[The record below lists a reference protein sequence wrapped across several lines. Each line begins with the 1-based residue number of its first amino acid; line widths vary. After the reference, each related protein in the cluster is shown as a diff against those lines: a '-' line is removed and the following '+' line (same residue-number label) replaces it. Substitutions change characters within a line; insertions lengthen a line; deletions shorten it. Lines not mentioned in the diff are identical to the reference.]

1 MKRLK
6 CFISYYH
13 DDDKKYV
20 QKLRE
25 VYERIVVS
33 DYSLDTDLTS
43 NTSDEQIYENI
54 KFRMNNC
61 TITIILIGENTGRR
75 KWVDWELW
83 ASLNPFISKNIDYR
97 DTFRPN
103 GILAIYLPGKR
114 HCIPKRLQDNI
125 DSGYVVKMHWN
136 STTNTKRLVSKL
148 IQADE
153 RRRSISLID
162 NSRRKMKR
170 NRYTISQYLVVHKLI
185 IKEFRKWKSKLKTS
199 L

>member
-1 MKRLK
+1 MRRHK

-20 QKLRE
+20 DDLRAI
-25 VYERIVVS
+25 YERIVVS
-33 DYSLDTDLTS
+33 DYSLDTDLTV

-61 TITIILIGENTGRR
+61 TVTVVLIGRNTGRR

-83 ASLNPFISKNIDYR
+83 ASLEPFISKNLEYR

-103 GILAIYLPGKR
+103 GILAIYLPGKK
-114 HCIPKRLQDNI
+114 HYVPKRLQDNI

-136 STTNTKRLVSKL
+136 STTNTRALMKKLDIADKRRK
-148 IQADE
+148 
-153 RRRSISLID
+153 SISLID
-162 NSRRKMKR
+162 NTRDKMKC
-170 NRYTISQYLVVHKLI
+170 NKYSFYQCLSIHKLI
-185 IKEFRKWKSKLKTS
+185 IKQIKKWKNK
-199 L
+199 